1 MKKVIAVV
9 FGVVLAVGLM
19 GGFAFAQQDAKGCKD
34 HPLFTRMPEYY
45 ISSCQKKEFDAHE
58 FIDPVTKQKVTVE
71 GRLFNASYYLKKEY
85 KDQKSTIQVAR
96 NHTNAIQ
103 KIGGVFLMKN
113 SDGSGDTY
121 MKVTK
126 EDKEI
131 WASIEQDNWGG
142 NTYYLWIIEKAA
154 MKQEVVADAKFMSE
168 GISSTGHV
176 AIYGIYFDFN
186 KSDVKPESDSA
197 LQEINK
203 LLSGNPNLKVFIVGH
218 TDNVGGVDYNMKL
231 SQARA
236 DAVVKVLTTKYK
248 INPQRLKAYGVGQ
261 LAPVAPNK
269 TEEGRAKN
277 RRVELVEQ

>member
-1 MKKVIAVV
+1 MKRVSTVV
-9 FGVVLAVGLM
+9 FGVVLIVDLM
-19 GGFAFAQQDAKGCKD
+19 GSFAFAQQDTKGCKD

-45 ISSCQKKEFDAHE
+45 IDSCEKKEFDAHA
-58 FIDPVTKQKVTVE
+58 FIDPLTKKKVTVE
-71 GRLFNASYYLKKEY
+71 GRLYRAYYYLKKEH
-85 KDQKSTIQVAR
+85 KGQKSTLQVAR
-96 NHTNAIQ
+96 NHTNAIE
-103 KIGGVFLMKN
+103 KIGGVSLMDDPTGKDN
-113 SDGSGDTY
+113 TW

-126 EDKEI
+126 DDKEI
-131 WASIEQDNWGG
+131 WAAIEQDNWGG
-142 NTYYLWIIEKAA
+142 STYYLWIVEKTA
-154 MKQEVVADAKFMSE
+154 MKQEITADAKLMAD

-186 KSDVKPESDSA
+186 KSDVKPESDPA

-203 LLSGNPNLKVFIVGH
+203 LLSGNLNLKLFIVGH

-231 SQARA
+231 SQTRA
-236 DAVVKVLTTKYK
+236 DAVVKVSTTKYK
-248 INPQRLKAYGVGQ
+248 VNPQRFKAYGVGQ